1 MYAEISQIVPS
12 GIICDALRELVPF
25 AQFTKLEKDSWTS
38 VTKNST
44 PPWVL
49 FYVFKVEDI
58 ASNCAKYL
66 T

>member
-1 MYAEISQIVPS
+1 M
-12 GIICDALRELVPF
+12 ICDALRELVPF